1 VISQINTI
9 SPTLKVT
16 PTTIDLSSQTSIRS
30 AAKEIL
36 SLAPKLDILINNA
49 AVNVQTYQETEQGI
63 EMHFGTNHIGL
74 FLLTNLLLPSIIA
87 ASTSSKPGE
96 TRIVNLTSAGHRL
109 SPVRFSDYNFKKAI
123 EDLPEE
129 ERPPPGL
136 PEKLMP
142 GKGET
147 YNTFLAY
154 GQSKTANILFSG
166 SLNKELGERGVRTY
180 AVHPGC
186 KFDYF
191 HFCSKLEDFLCLGRL
206 QDIWML
212 DPRGD
217 RTC

>member
-1 VISQINTI
+1 
-9 SPTLKVT
+9 
-16 PTTIDLSSQTSIRS
+16 
-30 AAKEIL
+30 
-36 SLAPKLDILINNA
+36 
-49 AVNVQTYQETEQGI
+49 
-63 EMHFGTNHIGL
+63 M
-74 FLLTNLLLPSIIA
+74 
-87 ASTSSKPGE
+87 
-96 TRIVNLTSAGHRL
+96 NLTSAGHRL

-166 SLNKELGERGVRTY
+166 SLNEELGERGVRTY